1 MSVAGC
7 YTDFHIDLG
16 GTSVWYHILR
26 GKKIFWLI
34 PPTEENLQAY
44 IDWST
49 SGEQEHVF
57 LADKCSDCQRI
68 SLSQGSTFFIP
79 TGRVLTLL
87 PVSLTLLPVSLTLLP
102 VSLTLLPVSLTL
114 LPVSLSLLPVSLG
127 LLPVSLTLLPVSL
140 SLLPVSLGLI
150 PVFRHG

>member
-1 MSVAGC
+1 VSSRVGVIYRYCLMSVAGC

-79 TGRVLTLL
+79 TG
-87 PVSLTLLPVSLTLLP
+87 SLCFL
-102 VSLTLLPVSLTL
+102 
-114 LPVSLSLLPVSLG
+114 SLSLYFLSLSVCF
-127 LLPVSLTLLPVSL
+127 LSLSVCFLSL
-140 SLLPVSLGLI
+140 SLYFLSLSVCFLSLS
-150 PVFRHG
+150 V